1 MKLTNASE
9 PSVAIVHDWLLT
21 AGGAERVLGR
31 ICKQFPKAHL
41 YCLLGDPQLL
51 PAEIASNRF
60 HQSWLSRIPG
70 LRRYYRGFAP
80 VMPLA
85 IESLKLKAYDLVI
98 SSAWAFAHGV
108 QTRSDA
114 LHLAYIHSPMRWAWD
129 MQEEYM
135 QRWNVSSLVKQAAR
149 LPLQRLR
156 AWDRRAGQRP
166 TALLANSRFIQ
177 KRIADC
183 WGRKAEL
190 LYPPVS
196 VLAPS
201 SAPQHGGYVVVSR
214 LVPYKH
220 VDLIVK
226 AFAYLPDKK
235 LIVAGDGPEL
245 RALQALAGPNV
256 QFLGWVTDEQ
266 ALRLMAGSRGLIQ
279 ASKEDFGIAV
289 VEAQACGTP
298 VLAHGQ
304 GGALEILNPQGLADT
319 GMFFDTQS
327 AQELAQTIRQFEAQ
341 NFDPWACRQNAA
353 RFSGEAFD
361 HGLRTTLN
369 TLGFK

>member
-1 MKLTNASE
+1 MKPTAASV
-9 PSVAIVHDWLLT
+9 PRVAIVHDWLLT
-21 AGGAERVLGR
+21 AGGAERVLSR
-31 ICKQFPKAHL
+31 ICKQFPEGHL
-41 YCLLGDPQLL
+41 YCLLGDAQLL
-51 PAEIASNRF
+51 PPEISPNRF
-60 HQSWLSRIPG
+60 HQSWLGRVPS

-85 IESLKLKAYDLVI
+85 IESLNLKAYDLVI

-108 QTRSDA
+108 QTSSNA

-129 MQEEYM
+129 MQEEYL
-135 QRWNVSSLVKQAAR
+135 QRWNVSSLVKQVAR

-177 KRIADC
+177 RRIADC
-183 WGRKAEL
+183 WGREAGL

-196 VLAPS
+196 FAAPVS
-201 SAPQHGGYVVVSR
+201 TPKHEAYVVVSR
-214 LVPYKH
+214 LVPYKR
-220 VDLIVK
+220 VDLVVK
-226 AFAYLPDKK
+226 AFAHLPDKK

-245 RALQALAGPNV
+245 GALQALAGPNV
-256 QFLGWVTDEQ
+256 QFMGWVTDEQ

-298 VLAHGQ
+298 VLAYGQ
-304 GGALEILNPQGLADT
+304 GGALEILNPSGQTDT
-319 GMFFDTQS
+319 GMFFNTLSPED
-327 AQELAQTIRQFEAQ
+327 LAQTILQFEAQ
-341 NFDPWACRQNAA
+341 GFDPKACRENAA

-361 HGLRTTLN
+361 QGLRTTLN
-369 TLGFK
+369 ALGFE